1 MVDLAQATLK
11 DLVED
16 FVKLELG
23 YGDKEVSV
31 SNEVGILYDPDETDN
46 LEKKLADLGNFFQT
60 SHPNSLANIV
70 AGQASRL
77 TRS

>member
-1 MVDLAQATLK
+1 MTQATLK

-16 FVKLELG
+16 FVKLDLG

-46 LEKKLADLGNFFQT
+46 LEKKLVDLGNSSRSST
-60 SHPNSLANIV
+60 PNLLLTMV

-77 TRS
+77 THF